1 MGGIRKYVTYEEG
14 TKQHWGQQA
23 ILTTG
28 MSSLSSHMVLI
39 IRGSA
44 IPAALRQSG
53 RKRSGEISL
62 FHINTNFFYSSEGDA
77 QMCTQ
82 IPHSKWKECAHGSFT
97 PIVITLV
104 WILEHQYEHPTVQ
117 QC

>member
-1 MGGIRKYVTYEEG
+1 MDSKFFVESN
-14 TKQHWGQQA
+14 

-82 IPHSKWKECAHGSFT
+82 IPHSNGNNVHMK
-97 PIVITLV
+97 VLNQ
-104 WILEHQYEHPTVQ
+104 LLLHQYGY
-117 QC
+117 